1 MDYTTIPKLFEHV
14 ITRELPIEVLDEL
27 EHLEDEGTLS
37 DPSSPG
43 LNYMFVEKIKSAMSR
58 SAKLFGIQLS
68 GFEKYTVSP
77 NEESSILTSLFLQTY
92 PNFDL
97 DYIKKA
103 FEPREFVVGNGNSPL
118 PFVGGSRQGEL
129 DGLFYEDIEAVFG
142 EPTYD
147 VAGSGDGKVQVEW
160 DIKFDNGV
168 RASIYDYKQY
178 DVDLYDIDFWS
189 VGGNSPESA
198 FEVYKSMGLI

>member
-27 EHLEDEGTLS
+27 EHLEEKGTLS

-43 LNYMFVEKIKSAMSR
+43 LNYMFIEKIKSAMRR
-58 SAKLFGIQLS
+58 SAKLFGIKLS
-68 GFEKYTVSP
+68 GFEKYNVSP
-77 NEESSILTSLFLQTY
+77 QEESSILTSLLLQTY

-97 DYIKKA
+97 DYIEEA
-103 FEPREFVVGNGNSPL
+103 FEPRGFVVGSEDTPL

-129 DGLFYEDIEAVFG
+129 DGLFYDDIESVFG
-142 EPTYD
+142 EPTWE
-147 VAGSGDGKVQVEW
+147 GLSGDEKVQVEW

-168 RASIYDYKQY
+168 RSSIYDYKQY
-178 DVDLYDIDFWS
+178 DVDPYDIDFWS